1 MIIIPTGMD
10 NNVSKALSLYLIMAI
25 SPMMKPIT
33 PSNARTGV
41 GRGSLI
47 VAPIAVILMAISTM
61 NAIVKLAAHFPVVV
75 LDQNCIFMIVS
86 SIFLFKV
93 NCRCLLSLTIELP
106 VNFCGHNHPIS
117 FYDPQAFLL
126 VIAFYFF

>member
-1 MIIIPTGMD
+1 MRQCGKAISASVHAMIIIPTGMD

-61 NAIVKLAAHFPVVV
+61 NAIVKPAAHCP
-75 LDQNCIFMIVS
+75 
-86 SIFLFKV
+86 
-93 NCRCLLSLTIELP
+93 
-106 VNFCGHNHPIS
+106 
-117 FYDPQAFLL
+117 AF
-126 VIAFYFF
+126 VWTKTAFS